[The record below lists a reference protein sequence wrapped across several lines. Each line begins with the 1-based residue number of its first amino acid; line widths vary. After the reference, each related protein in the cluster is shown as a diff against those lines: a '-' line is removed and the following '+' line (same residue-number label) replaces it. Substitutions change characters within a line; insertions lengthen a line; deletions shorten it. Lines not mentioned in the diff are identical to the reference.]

1 MDKNDVIEYVMN
13 TPHNTN
19 RAVLNSMLNQ
29 LAEGGGGGGS
39 APVINVVNDGD
50 YPRLDKTFSE
60 LKELIDGRIIM
71 LLVSPQND
79 GANGYRVVTDV
90 SWEITEDQDR
100 TNYRIY
106 LGGNSWDCSSVDD
119 YPKAYD

>member
-1 MDKNDVIEYVMN
+1 MAIGFWLDKYFGK
-13 TPHNTN
+13 
-19 RAVLNSMLNQ
+19 SSS
-29 LAEGGGGGGS
+29 GGGGGEVS

-60 LKELIDGRIIM
+60 LKELIDGRTIM
-71 LLVSPQND
+71 LLVSPQS
-79 GANGYRVVTDV
+79 GANGYDVVTNA

-100 TNYRIY
+100 TNYSIY
-106 LGGNSWDCSSVDD
+106 LNSSPWDCSSVDD